1 MSPAPGEASASRS
14 ASPPFGK
21 RLISEGLASGEEVGS
36 ALRIQAERAA
46 NGVQHNLGQILVEQG
61 ILTYQQVRDLLKK
74 EHQTILS
81 CPQCQERYNV
91 PLDRR
96 GSATCPADGARLTGK
111 VEDSQIGVAA
121 TISSEAGEPAGPIGM
136 EIGGCRIVELLGR
149 GSMGAVYKA
158 KHVGLNRYVAI
169 KMIPASSEK
178 DTIVRRLL
186 FEARAI
192 AKLEHP
198 SIVQVYDVGCEKGYF
213 FMVMQLLRGQT
224 LEERLAELGMPDIKD
239 SLSLVADVARGLEAA
254 HGAGVIHRDLKPS
267 NIIVSEDGRARLTDF
282 GLARMGESSDELSD
296 RVVGTP
302 AYMAPEQWGRGP
314 ADGRSDLYSLGVILY
329 LLVTGKK
336 PFDGKSVQE
345 IKDQHLSGRARAPRT
360 LNPAVSEGLQAILGK
375 MMARSPDRRYPTTTA
390 FLEDL
395 GRVLRDETPKALE
408 ETGRFVRCGFCETPN
423 PAKATKCKLCG
434 ESLGPASGGSLEFAL
449 RSDERRCPA
458 CQEIVLQRARICSR
472 CKRRLS

>member
-1 MSPAPGEASASRS
+1 M
-14 ASPPFGK
+14 
-21 RLISEGLASGEEVGS
+21 ASGKEVGT
-36 ALRIQAERAA
+36 ALKIQAERAA

-61 ILTYQQVRDLLKK
+61 ILTYQQVRDLLRK

-81 CPQCQERYNV
+81 CPQCKERYNV
-91 PLDRR
+91 PLDRA
-96 GSATCPADGARLTGK
+96 GSATCPADGARLSAP

-121 TISSEAGEPAGPIGM
+121 TIALSVGEAAGPIGM
-136 EIGGCRIVELLGR
+136 AIGGCRIVELLGR

-158 KHVGLNRYVAI
+158 KHVGLNRYVAV

-224 LEERLAELGMPDIKD
+224 LEERLAELGIPDPKD
-239 SLSLVADVARGLEAA
+239 ALTWVADVARGLEAA

-282 GLARMGESSDELSD
+282 GLARMGGSSDDLSD

-314 ADGRSDLYSLGVILY
+314 ADARSDLYSLGVVLY

-336 PFDGKSVQE
+336 PFDGKSLQE
-345 IKDQHLSGRARAPRT
+345 IKEQHLSGRARAPRT
-360 LNPAVSEGLQAILGK
+360 LNPEVSEGVQAMLGK
-375 MMARSPDRRYPTTTA
+375 MMARSPERRYPTMTA

-395 GRVLRDETPKALE
+395 GRVLRDEEPKALE
-408 ETGRFVRCGFCETPN
+408 ETGRFVRCGFCETAN
-423 PAKATKCKLCG
+423 PTKATKCKLCG
-434 ESLGPASGGSLEFAL
+434 ESLGPVSAGSLELAL

-458 CQEIVLQRARICSR
+458 CQEIVLRKARVCSR
-472 CKRRLS
+472 CRHRLS